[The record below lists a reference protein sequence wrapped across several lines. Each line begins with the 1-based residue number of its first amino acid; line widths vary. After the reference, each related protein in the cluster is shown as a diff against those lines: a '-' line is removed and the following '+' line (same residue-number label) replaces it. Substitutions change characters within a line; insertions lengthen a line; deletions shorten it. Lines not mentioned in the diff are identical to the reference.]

1 MRPLKIL
8 FVRAPRKFWVY
19 VNEDD
24 NFWMPLNFPCLS
36 AMLKRHLSQHEVDIK
51 AIDCCASKI
60 GWSSLNRILSDE
72 KADIV
77 GFGDE
82 TCYSEEGLRLAQMA
96 RRANPDCLVVAG
108 GSHFPYVAEE
118 VLPSSE
124 IDITVLGEGEYT
136 FLELVKEV
144 LAGKTDYSKIKGIG
158 RVEDG
163 RVILNEPRPIIA
175 DLDELPMPDYELM
188 GFDNYGKGGVFWA
201 FPGAASI
208 FHSRGCFSGC
218 TFCAFWPTESQWTRN
233 EQGDLVPI
241 PTYRTKSVERTMAEM
256 EVLYEKYDR
265 RFFAWID
272 GTFNAESDW
281 NQQWAEEILRR
292 GWDIKWFAFQRA
304 DCLARDEEL
313 GILEKMVRA
322 GMAYTIVGV
331 ERHRN
336 LDYGNLHKVNYD
348 TQKVARICRLIHEN
362 YPEVFLQGTFLMG
375 LEDDSRE
382 ELFRLI
388 DYAASIGIDFPSFH
402 ILSPAPGTLLYRQL
416 KAEGKTAGLDYAK
429 MDWFTPLWP
438 TRHLSTDELSRMMYL
453 MMKRFMLKK
462 SGYVKN
468 LIQPHWFK
476 RSVYW
481 WFLWVAAK
489 FFWSELKHALLGH
502 KRILTLQEPK
512 WYHS

>member
-36 AMLKRHLSQHEVDIK
+36 AMLKRHLSKREVDIK
-51 AIDCCASKI
+51 AVDCCASKI
-60 GWSSLNRILSDE
+60 GWTSLNRILMDE

-82 TCYSEEGLRLAQMA
+82 TCYSEEGLRLARMA

-124 IDITVLGEGEYT
+124 IDVTVLGEGEYT
-136 FLELVKEV
+136 FLELVQQA
-144 LAGKTDYSKIKGIG
+144 LAGNNDFSKIKGIG
-158 RVEDG
+158 RVEEDQV
-163 RVILNEPRPIIA
+163 VINEPRPIVA
-175 DLDELPMPDYELM
+175 DLDELPMPDYKLL
-188 GFDNYGKGGVFWA
+188 GFDQYGKGGVFWA
-201 FPGAASI
+201 FPGAASV

-241 PTYRTKSVERTMAEM
+241 PTYRTKSVARTIEEM
-256 EVLYEKYDR
+256 EVLQNKYGR

-281 NQQWAEEILRR
+281 NDQWAEEILRR

-304 DCLARDEEL
+304 DCLARDEER
-313 GILEKMVRA
+313 GVLEKMVRA

-336 LDYGNLHKVNYD
+336 LDYDNLHKVNYD
-348 TQKVARICRLIHEN
+348 TDRVAGICRLIHEK

-375 LEDDSRE
+375 LEDDSRK
-382 ELFRLI
+382 ELFKLI

-416 KAEGKTAGLDYAK
+416 KAEGKTATLDYSK

-438 TRHLSTDELSRMMYL
+438 TRYLTTDELSRMMYL

-468 LIQPHWFK
+468 LTQPHWFK

-489 FFWSELKHALLGH
+489 FFWSEMKHGLLGRE
-502 KRILTLQEPK
+502 RILTLQEPK
-512 WYHS
+512 WYNS